1 MKRVLIAF
9 GCVCLLAWGFAMGR
23 YEFWPFLDLQRVKL
37 YFFPYKP
44 DYVLPLDVNTYLE
57 MRREHLEMLGTRAE
71 VVMLGDS
78 LTELGEW
85 QEMFPEVKIANR
97 GISSDTTSG
106 ILERLDEVL
115 EAQPRKVFLMAG
127 INDLSWG
134 GVDEGVV
141 LKNMGEITR
150 RLKAQGVEEVV
161 LQATIFPGKNHG
173 ADLPRKVER
182 LNKGLVKLASEQG
195 MEFVDLNGV
204 LAPDGFL
211 KTDFTMDGIH
221 LNGKAYKVWAE
232 RLAPLMKSGW

>member
-1 MKRVLIAF
+1 
-9 GCVCLLAWGFAMGR
+9 MGR
-23 YEFWPFLDLQRVKL
+23 YEAWPFPDLQRVKL
-37 YFFPYKP
+37 YFFPHTP
-44 DYVLPLDVNTYLE
+44 DYVLPSDVNTYFE
-57 MRREHLEMLGTRAE
+57 MRREHLEMLGTLAE

-182 LNKGLVKLASEQG
+182 LNKGLVKLAAEQG

-221 LNGKAYKVWAE
+221 LNGKAYKAWTE
-232 RLAPLMKSGW
+232 RIAPFMKSDG